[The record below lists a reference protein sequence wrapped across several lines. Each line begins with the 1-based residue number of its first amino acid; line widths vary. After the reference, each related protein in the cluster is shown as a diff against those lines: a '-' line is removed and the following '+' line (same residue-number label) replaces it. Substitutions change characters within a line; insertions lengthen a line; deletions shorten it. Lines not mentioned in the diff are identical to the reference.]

1 MKAVAHSNQF
11 HNVASASGGAIL
23 AHRATRAL
31 MIVTVGFFAIAASV
45 ARATG
50 LPDFESLVAEHG
62 KAVVKISV
70 SGTQPANAPSQ
81 QPDFNGQEMPEF
93 FRRYFENMPQNPQQ
107 PPRQGVGFGSGFVL
121 SDDGYIVTNAHVVDN
136 ASEITVSFPNRR
148 EYTAELIGA
157 DERTDIALL
166 KIDAKDLPTVSL
178 GDSSDL
184 NVGQWVL
191 AIGSP
196 FGFEYTATQG
206 IVSALSRSL
215 PDGNYVPFI
224 QTDVAVNPGNSGGP
238 LFDIDG
244 NVVGVNSQIYSRS
257 GGYQGL
263 SFAIP
268 VNVVKNVTAQL
279 QKKGF
284 VSRGWLGV
292 VIQNVDQ
299 SLAESFGMDRPRGA
313 LVSQVTPNSPASE
326 AGVMTGDI
334 ILSFNDQDVARSS
347 NLPPMVGST
356 IVGEPAKMTVLR
368 AGDEI
373 SLDVVIAE
381 LAEDREVVPGR
392 SKAPGTD
399 ERLGMSIA
407 PLTDEQR
414 ASSGVDEGGV
424 LITGVDPNGVAALAG
439 IRSGDVLMSFNQTAV
454 ESAAQ
459 LRGLVADAPAGKPI
473 AVLVNRDNSP
483 LFTALTLK

>member
-1 MKAVAHSNQF
+1 MKLLSVNRPPQRQVALQSAALSDR
-11 HNVASASGGAIL
+11 AS
-23 AHRATRAL
+23 RAL
-31 MIVTVGFFAIAASV
+31 MFITVGIMAVVANVAA
-45 ARATG
+45 ATG
-50 LPDFESLVAEHG
+50 LPDFESLVEQHG

-70 SGTQPANAPSQ
+70 TGNRMTNGPSQ

-107 PPRQGVGFGSGFVL
+107 PPRGGVGFGSGFVL
-121 SDDGYIVTNAHVVDN
+121 SSDGYIVTNAHVVDN
-136 ASEITVSFPNRR
+136 AAEISVEFPNRR
-148 EYTAELIGA
+148 GYPAELVGA
-157 DERTDIALL
+157 DDRTDIALL
-166 KIDAKDLPTVSL
+166 KIDANDLPTVTL

-238 LFDIDG
+238 LFDTDG
-244 NVVGVNSQIYSRS
+244 RVVGVNSQIYSRS

-299 SLAESFGMDRPRGA
+299 NLAESFGMDRPRGA
-313 LVSQVTPNSPASE
+313 LVSKVTPNSPASE

-334 ILSFNDQDVARSS
+334 ILSFNGQNVARSS

-356 IVGEPAKMTVLR
+356 VVGEPAQMTVLR
-368 AGDEI
+368 NGDEVA
-373 SLDVVIAE
+373 LDVVIAE

-392 SKAPGTD
+392 PSSPKAD

-414 ASSGVDEGGV
+414 SESGIEEGGV

-439 IRSGDVLMSFNQTAV
+439 IRAGDVLMSFNQTPV

-459 LRGLVADAPAGKPI
+459 LRQLVASAPAGKPLAALI
-473 AVLVNRDNSP
+473 NRDNNP